1 MSEERCIG
9 CGEIIP
15 DGRQFC
21 PVCEWKAAAQKRKD
35 EKRRKKSAR
44 DLKYNRENIIQK
56 IVAFNRKNPEEMIL
70 YNYLIGKGNINGYIK
85 QLIREDMAE
94 QTARCWRAENIR
106 TAELGVLQ
114 EIRARFVGRD
124 GSCGFRNGRIYE
136 LWLSKK
142 DGKYFISR
150 RNFSATA
157 IPYDTA
163 EAVAKNWE
171 IL

>member
-15 DGRQFC
+15 EGRQFC
-21 PVCEWKAAAQKRKD
+21 PVCEWKAASLKRQN

-56 IVAFNRKNPEEMIL
+56 ILSFNRKNPEDMKIL
-70 YNYLIGKGNINGYIK
+70 DFLNSKNNVAGYIK
-85 QLIREDMAE
+85 KLIMDDIRERGNYRNEMIIAD
-94 QTARCWRAENIR
+94 
-106 TAELGVLQ
+106 LGVLQ
-114 EIRARFVGRD
+114 EIEAVFIGRD
-124 GSCGFRNGRIYE
+124 GSCGFRKGERYD

-142 DGKYFISR
+142 GGKYYISR
-150 RNFSATA
+150 RNLSATA

-163 EAVAKNWE
+163 EALKKNWQ
-171 IL
+171 LV